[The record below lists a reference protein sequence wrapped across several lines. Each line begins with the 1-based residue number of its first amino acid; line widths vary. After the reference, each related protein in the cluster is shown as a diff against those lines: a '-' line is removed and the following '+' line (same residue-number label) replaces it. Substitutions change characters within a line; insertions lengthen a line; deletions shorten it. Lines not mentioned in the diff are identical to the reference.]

1 MAASVLGKRSRRTI
15 EEGTFSIAA
24 SPNSSDVFS
33 IANSSPFTDVATVAP
48 PRKRI
53 TRASTPKIYEDAPDT
68 QSAVCKSASSTR
80 SGATRSSR
88 KRVPTLKKIQE
99 DIVLSD
105 APELS
110 TEVQDENLPPAD
122 VAVVSTP
129 SANRFK
135 NVLEETPSTPKH
147 RVRVLGGLLTP
158 RTPRSIDALKT
169 REQNV
174 YTQARQLFTQSAAPA
189 RLIGRDSERQQ
200 LRDFIQN
207 SANTSQGGCTYVSG
221 PPGTGKSA
229 LVQEVLDEFESVP
242 NVRISSIN
250 CVTLRTATQVYGKML
265 EDLAPIS
272 ATNKTSAEAQLR
284 RLFTS
289 KLGKTTHVVMLD
301 EVDSLVDV
309 GCEILYNIFEW
320 AMHPSSSLTLIGI
333 ANALDLTDRFLPRLR
348 VRGLKPQLLPFLPY
362 NAQQISTII
371 ADKLR
376 TLLPKTTTAPPDFV
390 PCMHPAAIQL
400 CGKKIASQTGDLRK
414 AFNLVRRA
422 IDQAEKEAL
431 AKYGQTSPSKQ
442 PLGETANPSMQVFSS
457 PSNVRIASHI
467 SVEMA
472 PRATI
477 AHVAKLA
484 SSIFNNGTSSR
495 LGGLNLQQK
504 AVLCSIVN
512 KENRRQERNPFITP
526 TKTANKAPTVGELF
540 LRYTSL
546 CKRDD
551 GVLQPLKDTEFRD
564 VVASLET
571 LGLVHESKSRSS
583 SLLTPSSSS
592 RSGRS
597 NDDRQIVSAVAE
609 KEMRESLSGPGADLL
624 QRLLDEI

>member
-1 MAASVLGKRSRRTI
+1 MAASVLGKRSRRTT
-15 EEGTFSIAA
+15 EEGTSTIVT
-24 SPNSSDVFS
+24 SPISSEVFT
-33 IANSSPFTDVATVAP
+33 IANSFPSEVATVAP
-48 PRKRI
+48 PRKRV
-53 TRASTPKIYEDAPDT
+53 TRRSTPQIFED
-68 QSAVCKSASSTR
+68 SADSISPSCKNASSR
-80 SGATRSSR
+80 SGAVRSSR
-88 KRVPTLKKIQE
+88 RRVTTTKKIDE
-99 DIVLSD
+99 DIELRD
-105 APELS
+105 APEVP
-110 TEVQDENLPPAD
+110 EDIQDENLSPIDP
-122 VAVVSTP
+122 VFSTP
-129 SANRFK
+129 SASRFK
-135 NVLEETPSTPKH
+135 NALDSTPSTPKH
-147 RVRVLGGLLTP
+147 RVRVLSGLLTP
-158 RTPRSIDALKT
+158 RTPRTIDATKP

-174 YTQARQLFTQSAAPA
+174 YAQARQLFTQSAAPA
-189 RLIGRDSERQQ
+189 KLIGRDSERQQ
-200 LRDFIQN
+200 LRDFITN
-207 SANTSQGGCTYVSG
+207 SASTCLGGCTYVSG

-229 LVQEVLDEFESVP
+229 LAHEVLEEFEGVS
-242 NVRISSIN
+242 NVQISIIN

-265 EDLAPIS
+265 EDLVSKPTS
-272 ATNKTSAEAQLR
+272 TKTSSEAQLR

-289 KLGKTTHVVMLD
+289 KSGKTTYVVMLD

-309 GCEILYNIFEW
+309 ECEILYNIFEW

-333 ANALDLTDRFLPRLR
+333 ANALDLTDRFLPRLTA
-348 VRGLKPQLLPFLPY
+348 RGLRPQLLPFLPY

-371 ADKLR
+371 SDKLR
-376 TLLPKTTTAPPDFV
+376 TLLPKTTSAPPDFV

-400 CGKKIASQTGDLRK
+400 CGKKIASQSGDLRK

-431 AKYGQTSPSKQ
+431 AKQSQSSPRKQ
-442 PLGETANPSMQVFSS
+442 PLGEVTNDATQIFSS
-457 PSNVRIASHI
+457 PTRVQLNF
-467 SVEMA
+467 SVETA
-472 PRATI
+472 PRASI

-484 SSIFNNGTSSR
+484 SSIFNNGTASR

-512 KENRRQERNPFITP
+512 KESRRQGRNLFITP
-526 TKTANKAPTVGELF
+526 TKNANKAPTVGELF
-540 LRYTSL
+540 LKYTLL

-551 GVLQPLKDTEFRD
+551 GLLQPLKDTEFRD

-592 RSGRS
+592 RSGR
-597 NDDRQIVSAVAE
+597 NKDDRQIASSVAE